1 MSAAPP
7 PGAQTRIAARR
18 TMDAGEPL
26 FARVSSVTATARTAR
41 SSLTPNT
48 AVSPPP
54 PARSSVQIPSW
65 ARAVGSPAS
74 SSAVLERE
82 PCVRPANEGRGSY
95 RPTPFGGV
103 WFAVEDGK
111 LVIAGPDAW
120 DGDWLPTPRTQRG
133 RDHCISLASVTGD
146 VIAITARRRGA
157 RIVYRI
163 VDEWGTAFSVVR
175 VTTDRPVYRLRRP
188 VRITLTET
196 NTSDH
201 EVAAAIGCQILHS

>member
-1 MSAAPP
+1 M
-7 PGAQTRIAARR
+7 
-18 TMDAGEPL
+18 
-26 FARVSSVTATARTAR
+26 
-41 SSLTPNT
+41 
-48 AVSPPP
+48 
-54 PARSSVQIPSW
+54 
-65 ARAVGSPAS
+65 
-74 SSAVLERE
+74 
-82 PCVRPANEGRGSY
+82 RPANEGRGSY

-175 VTTDRPVYRLRRP
+175 VTHGSPRLSP
-188 VRITLTET
+188 
-196 NTSDH
+196 
-201 EVAAAIGCQILHS
+201 AAAGPHHADRDEHE